1 MQDQK
6 EMTQINQFLCMIT
19 PIVTSQV
26 RMLLESAGLQVEEE
40 GFGLDAGFSIKSAQ
54 RQLKF
59 YLQNLLLEIATI
71 DRDQQPLRFDQ
82 NLRDLDYFA
91 AKTAQV
97 VESKLN
103 VLFHLFGEENMD
115 AAIEDIARDAKGYRK
130 KPARMKITQAASCT
144 QPR

>member
-26 RMLLESAGLQVEEE
+26 KMLLESAGLQVEEE
-40 GFGLDAGFSIKSAQ
+40 GFGLDAGFSIKCGQ

-71 DRDQQPLRFDQ
+71 DRDEEPLRFDE
-82 NLRDLDYFA
+82 NLRDFDYFL
-91 AKTAQV
+91 AKTARIT
-97 VESKLN
+97 ESKLN
-103 VLFHLFGEENMD
+103 VLFHLFGEEDMD
-115 AAIEDIARDAKGYRK
+115 AAIENIAQDAKQYERVRIWRFDQTDTDK
-130 KPARMKITQAASCT
+130 KAR
-144 QPR
+144 

>member
-6 EMTQINQFLCMIT
+6 EITQINQFLCMIT

-26 RMLLESAGLQVEEE
+26 KMLLESAGLQVEEE
-40 GFGLDAGFSIKSAQ
+40 GFGLDAGFSIKCGQ

-91 AKTAQV
+91 AKTARV
-97 VESKLN
+97 VESKLH
-103 VLFHLFGEENMD
+103 VLFHLLGQDDVE
-115 AAIEDIARDAKGYRK
+115 AAIENIAQDAKQYERVRIWRFDQTDTDK
-130 KPARMKITQAASCT
+130 KAR
-144 QPR
+144 